1 MTRNEFLFIAT
12 LILPMEVFAQT
23 EVITL
28 ESQVKGNQEQP
39 TVLNIVP
46 WKEANDHR
54 RIDSGFETDMG
65 RLFQHLD
72 KEEFARQQY
81 FHRVFLEIDESQG
94 QQTNIHTSN

>member
-23 EVITL
+23 EVISL

-46 WKEANDHR
+46 WKEA
-54 RIDSGFETDMG
+54 
-65 RLFQHLD
+65 
-72 KEEFARQQY
+72 
-81 FHRVFLEIDESQG
+81 
-94 QQTNIHTSN
+94 SN